1 MPFLSHKLI
10 DYMKHAVFVVGLCDK
25 IRLFQYGRLCIGH
38 GDAKSGRLDHCDIVV
53 SIAAADHL
61 IRRKAAAGQKAEKR
75 MGLIDARRHD
85 LQKER
90 IGAVYA

>member
-1 MPFLSHKLI
+1 ME
-10 DYMKHAVFVVGLCDK
+10 YAVFVIGTSDEVGGFFYD
-25 IRLFQYGRLCIGH
+25 RLCVFH
-38 GDAKSGRLDHCDIVV
+38 GDSKTGIFDHGQIVEAV
-53 SIAAADHL
+53 AAADHL